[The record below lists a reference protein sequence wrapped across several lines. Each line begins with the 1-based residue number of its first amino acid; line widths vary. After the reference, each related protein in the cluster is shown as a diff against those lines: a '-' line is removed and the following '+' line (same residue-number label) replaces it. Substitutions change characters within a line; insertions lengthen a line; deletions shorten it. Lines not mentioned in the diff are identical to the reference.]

1 MFLCVSV
8 EGKEG
13 ESENQNIFTKKIA
26 IFFKFLNLGQNIPI
40 LCPKVFTDEHTTLR
54 QNDISKPIPL
64 FSLFYPF
71 K

>member
-26 IFFKFLNLGQNIPI
+26 IFFKFFQIAEFKLKNQN
-40 LCPKVFTDEHTTLR
+40 K
-54 QNDISKPIPL
+54 K
-64 FSLFYPF
+64 
-71 K
+71 